1 MSASKACA
9 LNLYTTGV
17 LDCVRKG
24 VFIWWEFGAGN
35 LAIQKGFG
43 VEVGPSSGEWC
54 SLGQV
59 LCGRLVLLWTLP
71 CAEPCPWSSL
81 MGWLHFGAGSGLI

>member
-24 VFIWWEFGAGN
+24 VFIWWEFGAVN

-43 VEVGPSSGEWC
+43 VEGGG
-54 SLGQV
+54 SL
-59 LCGRLVLLWTLP
+59 L
-71 CAEPCPWSSL
+71 
-81 MGWLHFGAGSGLI
+81 GSGALWVRCCVGDEFCCGLSPVLSPVRVIADRVASL

>member
-24 VFIWWEFGAGN
+24 VFIWWEFGAVN

-43 VEVGPSSGEWC
+43 VEGGAVFWGV
-54 SLGQV
+54 V
-59 LCGRLVLLWTLP
+59 L
-71 CAEPCPWSSL
+71 S
-81 MGWLHFGAGSGLI
+81 GSGAVWETSSAADSPLC

>member
-17 LDCVRKG
+17 FDCMRKG
-24 VFIWWEFGAGN
+24 VFIWWEFGAVN

-43 VEVGPSSGEWC
+43 MEVGQSSGEWC

-59 LCGRLVLLWTLP
+59 MCGRLVLLRIHPVLSP
-71 CAEPCPWSSL
+71 VPGHC
-81 MGWLHFGAGSGLI
+81 